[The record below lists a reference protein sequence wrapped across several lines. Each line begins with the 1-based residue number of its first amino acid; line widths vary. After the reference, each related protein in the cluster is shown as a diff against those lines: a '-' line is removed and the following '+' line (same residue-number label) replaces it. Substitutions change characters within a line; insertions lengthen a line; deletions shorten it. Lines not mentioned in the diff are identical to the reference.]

1 MTDMKDVRL
10 LALGHKIRLER
21 MKRDIA
27 QEQLAE
33 MAGVSVCTISDVE
46 RGISDIRYTN
56 LFQIADALGLKLS
69 ELLDFKL

>member
-33 MAGVSVCTISDVE
+33 MAGVSVRTISDVE

>member
-1 MTDMKDVRL
+1 MKDVRL

-21 MKRDIA
+21 MKKDIA

-33 MAGVSVCTISDVE
+33 MAKVSVRTISDVE

-56 LFQIADALGLKLS
+56 LFQISDALGMTLS

>member
-1 MTDMKDVRL
+1 MKDVRL

>member
-33 MAGVSVCTISDVE
+33 MAGVSVRMISDVE

>member
-1 MTDMKDVRL
+1 MKDVRL

-33 MAGVSVCTISDVE
+33 MAGVSVRTISDVE

-56 LFQIADALGLKLS
+56 LFQIADALDLKLS
-69 ELLDFKL
+69 VLLDFKL

>member
-1 MTDMKDVRL
+1 MKDVRL

-33 MAGVSVCTISDVE
+33 MAGVSVRTISDVE

-56 LFQIADALGLKLS
+56 LFQIADALDLKLS

>member
-1 MTDMKDVRL
+1 MKDVRL

-21 MKRDIA
+21 MKKDLA

-33 MAGVSVCTISDVE
+33 MAKVSIRTISDVE

-56 LFQIADALGLKLS
+56 LFQIAEALGLTMS
-69 ELLDFKL
+69 ELFDFKL

>member
-1 MTDMKDVRL
+1 MKDVRL

-21 MKRDIA
+21 MKKNLA

-33 MAGVSVCTISDVE
+33 MAKVSIRTISDVE

-56 LFQIADALGLKLS
+56 LFQIAEALGLTMS
-69 ELLDFKL
+69 ELFDFKL

>member
-1 MTDMKDVRL
+1 MKDVRL
-10 LALGHKIRLER
+10 LALGHKIRLEP

-33 MAGVSVCTISDVE
+33 MAGVSVRTISDVE

-56 LFQIADALGLKLS
+56 LFQIADALDLKLS

>member
-1 MTDMKDVRL
+1 MKDIRL

-21 MKRDIA
+21 MKKDLA

-33 MAGVSVCTISDVE
+33 MAKVSIRTISDVE

-56 LFQIADALGLKLS
+56 LFQIAEALGLTMS
-69 ELLDFKL
+69 ELFDFKL

>member
-1 MTDMKDVRL
+1 MKDVRL

-33 MAGVSVCTISDVE
+33 MAGVSVRTISDVE

>member
-1 MTDMKDVRL
+1 MKDVRL
-10 LALGHKIRLER
+10 LTLGHKIRLER
-21 MKRDIA
+21 MKKDIA

-33 MAGVSVCTISDVE
+33 MAKVSVRTISDVE

-56 LFQIADALGLKLS
+56 LFQISDALGMTLS